1 MELSNYNG
9 ITIVKVPKIEI
20 DKIDFISCSEPK
32 ETLEHFYNRQTIKP
46 DVLINGGFF
55 ALNNGTPVFDFTDD
69 G

>member
-20 DKIDFISCSEPK
+20 EKIDFIACNEPK
-32 ETLEHFYNRQTIKP
+32 ETLEHFYNRQTVKP